1 VNNPANQTNGIDENS
16 LLLHMRTTMQACIE
30 SQCHSDAIFFADKI
44 FNLVNVNGNGKF
56 KSQLQG
62 EGRVEDGAGPPAG
75 MIGVEALDQSSRDI
89 KKCDSIV
96 IDPIIQAVYDLG
108 YCYLLNKEYLRCVE
122 LIEKQELVYHN
133 LKFRL
138 LVGQALLKARN
149 VSACIK
155 VLEKDPQPEECIS
168 GRNIYKNQT
177 DGLPVLSPDP
187 R

>member
-1 VNNPANQTNGIDENS
+1 
-16 LLLHMRTTMQACIE
+16 M
-30 SQCHSDAIFFADKI
+30 
-44 FNLVNVNGNGKF
+44 
-56 KSQLQG
+56 
-62 EGRVEDGAGPPAG
+62 
-75 MIGVEALDQSSRDI
+75 
-89 KKCDSIV
+89 

-122 LIEKQELVYHN
+122 LLEKQDLVYFN

-138 LVGQALLKARN
+138 LVAQALLKAGK

-155 VLEKDPQPEECIS
+155 VLEKDPTPEESGS
-168 GRNIYKNQT
+168 GRNICKNPT